1 MHVDIDRIIL
11 GCGNFGGI
19 GSLPELFGQGED
31 EEQAGRLLDAA
42 FEAGIRAFD
51 TAHSY
56 GGGKSEEFLG
66 RWLRSLSAEDRGSI
80 RVTTKI
86 GNPFATLPGKR
97 PLEASE
103 IARQVERSLAR
114 LGISRLE
121 VLYLHENDPA
131 TSMRETMRA
140 LETELTKG
148 SCRYVGLSNVKRE
161 DVQAALACIDDS
173 LRPRLRFVQ
182 NEFHFLEDH
191 DSAELIPFLRKRGIL
206 YASFSPLAG
215 GLLSGKYQ
223 INMPPPAGSRVALR
237 PAPYQR
243 FLCEKTFAKIDQLT
257 QRAKEKGRSLPEEAL
272 SFVLSEGKADFA
284 VIGARSPSH
293 LRSLGLLHR
302 AQQGSAGRHAHV

>member
-66 RWLRSLSAEDRGSI
+66 RWLRSLSAEDRGNV

-86 GNPFATLPGKR
+86 GNPLTTLPGKR

-121 VLYLHENDPA
+121 VLYLHEKDPA
-131 TSMRETMRA
+131 TSMPETMRA
-140 LETELTKG
+140 LEAELKKG

-161 DVQAALACIDDS
+161 DVEEALACFDDS

-182 NEFHFLEDH
+182 NEFHFLD
-191 DSAELIPFLRKRGIL
+191 DRDRTELIPFLRERGIL

-223 INMPPPAGSRVALR
+223 RNAPPPERSRVALR

-243 FLCEKTFAKIDQLT
+243 FLNAKSFTRIDELSERAKIN
-257 QRAKEKGRSLPEEAL
+257 GRSLPEEAL
-272 SFVLSEGKADFA
+272 RFVLSEGNADFA

-293 LRSLGLLHR
+293 LRSLGLPSLSQR
-302 AQQGSAGRHAHV
+302 GSAGRHAHV